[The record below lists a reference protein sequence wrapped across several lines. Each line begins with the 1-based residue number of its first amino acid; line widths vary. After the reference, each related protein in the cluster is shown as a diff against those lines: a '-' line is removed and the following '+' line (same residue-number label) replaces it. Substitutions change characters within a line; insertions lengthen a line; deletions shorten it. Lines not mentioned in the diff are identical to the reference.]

1 MIGVSSRSRHSY
13 ATAYAVIG
21 ALTAAAAVR
30 AGSAVG
36 QTVLAW
42 VAANAMM
49 VSLAYCMNWPWI
61 FGKTERGTFGWLP
74 ALLMA
79 PILFFIR
86 IVWRLQNL
94 IYRTPL
100 YNEIRPDLF
109 VGRICRFGS
118 LPSDISLIVDLTAE
132 FPTPRSLR
140 AKMQTVCLPT
150 LDGCA
155 PDWKKCQQ
163 AFELLGVRHRRIY
176 VFCAN
181 GHGRSVTFAAAWLGQ
196 QGICHSAS
204 EAVTLI
210 QTARPSAAPDRD
222 QLSFLAQVY
231 PLMTP
236 QRASEPSARD

>member
-1 MIGVSSRSRHSY
+1 MTGVSSRSRLSY
-13 ATAYAVIG
+13 AAAFAMIGGLAAV
-21 ALTAAAAVR
+21 AAAR

-36 QTVLAW
+36 QAILAW
-42 VAANAMM
+42 FAANAMM
-49 VSLAYCMNWPWI
+49 LSLAYFMNWPWI
-61 FGKTERGTFGWLP
+61 FGKTERGTFRWLP

-79 PILFFIR
+79 PILLFVR

-94 IYRTPL
+94 FYRTPL

-118 LPSDISLIVDLTAE
+118 LPGGISLIVDLTAE

-140 AKMQTVCLPT
+140 AKIQTVCLPT

-155 PDWKKCQQ
+155 PDWVKCQQ
-163 AFELLGVRHRRIY
+163 AFELLGASHRRIY

-204 EAVTLI
+204 EAVALI
-210 QTARPSAAPDRD
+210 QIARPSARPDRD
-222 QLSFLAQVY
+222 QLSFLTQVY

-236 QRASEPSARD
+236 QSASEPSARD